1 MVPPSNRTGHQLY
14 EETMSN
20 IYILGN
26 GGFAQEVFEQI
37 ILGHAVK
44 ETFGGFIILKND
56 EAILIGEEGSTKF
69 DYPASARFIL
79 ATGNKQWRRNFIS
92 HFTSQYP
99 INQWHFPN
107 VEAGYAYV
115 SKTSKMGIGNLFM
128 NFSLI
133 NANAE
138 MGDFNNFNCYA
149 SIHHDVVIGDNNIL
163 SPYSGIMGYCKIGN
177 ENFLGTGTHITPKC
191 SIGNE
196 NTLSAGET
204 LFEDMTNRQFFQS
217 GILQDKP

>member
-1 MVPPSNRTGHQLY
+1 
-14 EETMSN
+14 MSN

-37 ILGHAVK
+37 ILGQAVK

-56 EAILIGEEGSTKF
+56 EAILIGEEGSSKF
-69 DYPASARFIL
+69 DYPASSRFIL

-99 INQWHFPN
+99 TNLWHFPN
-107 VEAGYAYV
+107 VEAPYAHV
-115 SKTSKMGIGNLFM
+115 SKMCTMGVGNLFM

-138 MGDFNNFNCYA
+138 ISNFNMLYSYS
-149 SIHHDVVIGDNNIL
+149 SIHHDSVIGDNNVF
-163 SPYSGIMGYCKIGN
+163 SPYAGIMGYCKAGN

-191 SIGNE
+191 SLGNE

-204 LFEDMTNRQFFQS
+204 LFEDMEDRQFFQH
-217 GILQDKP
+217 GLVLDKES